1 MGGTSMSAPLVAGCA
16 ALVREFYRTQRNHHP
31 SAALL
36 KATLINSTRWLA
48 AADSQAEYNTNPNFH
63 QGFGGLYMPWAI
75 PNANVP
81 SMVLEYVDNWQ
92 LPAEHLSF
100 NGARKR
106 YQFHVNAG
114 TPLRICLTWTDPPG
128 RALQHNLNLFLQHLA
143 ASTKWIGNVDLPL
156 KISPTDPE
164 NNVEIIRLD
173 HPAAGDYMI
182 QISAINLLHGPQDF
196 ALVVTGDISALAE
209 I

>member
-1 MGGTSMSAPLVAGCA
+1 MS
-16 ALVREFYRTQRNHHP
+16 
-31 SAALL
+31 
-36 KATLINSTRWLA
+36 ST
-48 AADSQAEYNTNPNFH
+48 
-63 QGFGGLYMPWAI
+63 
-75 PNANVP
+75 
-81 SMVLEYVDNWQ
+81 
-92 LPAEHLSF
+92 
-100 NGARKR
+100 GARKR

-114 TPLRICLTWTDPPG
+114 IPLRICLTWTDPPG
-128 RALQHNLNLFLQHLA
+128 RALQHDLNLFLQHLA

-182 QISAINLLHGPQDF
+182 QISAINLLCGPQDF